1 MSRSRGRVS
10 RAASALLFCAA
21 ALAAAVFPEG
31 SAGGRGVGFAPGQ
44 VPFDLLLIPGENS
57 PGVAPDDP
65 RFDGGELCGELGGT
79 LQESGQEEVC
89 GGIDRNDTF
98 CIAGA
103 AEAFPCRGLYKHVIA
118 CNAGYNRPALNP
130 FFCGAKCASGQQA
143 RGANCERVVL
153 RRRTPRYFRRRR
165 QPSMLRKATGGRWR
179 WGRRKQG

>member
-44 VPFDLLLIPGENS
+44 VPFDLLLIPGESS

-89 GGIDRNDTF
+89 GGIDRKDTF

-103 AEAFPCRGLYKHVIA
+103 AERFRA
-118 CNAGYNRPALNP
+118 AG
-130 FFCGAKCASGQQA
+130 CI
-143 RGANCERVVL
+143 
-153 RRRTPRYFRRRR
+153 
-165 QPSMLRKATGGRWR
+165 SM
-179 WGRRKQG
+179 